1 MDYSMYYSY
10 KDSGDILFVNF
21 NEDLKPNRKEKKG
34 RIEVYY
40 HDGEIVRYNIYDI
53 KDIVKIKNEGM
64 FYYPNP
70 ALVTVINTLLSN
82 AGVPTLEIKDNSG
95 YFIGEIKEIDNDVAL
110 VTLGNEDVNVR
121 ASSNDLQIGDK
132 VVVAKKGVHLST
144 GVIVKE
150 YMLNDVL
157 INGHLCINN
166 ELGIKENGELVT
178 ILDKDIEIG
187 KDFCSLEAK

>member
-40 HDGEIVRYNIYDI
+40 HDSEIVRYNIYDI

-95 YFIGEIKEIDNDVAL
+95 YFIGEIKEIDNNVAL

-121 ASSNDLQIGDK
+121 VSSNDLQIGDK

-166 ELGIKENGELVT
+166 ELGIKEKGELVT

-187 KDFCSLEAK
+187 KDFFSLEAK

>member
-21 NEDLKPNRKEKKG
+21 NESLKPNRKEKKG

-40 HDGEIVRYNIYDI
+40 HDNEIVRYNIYDI

-70 ALVTVINTLLSN
+70 ALINVINTLLSN

-95 YFIGEIKEIDNDVAL
+95 YFIGEIKDIDNGIIR
-110 VTLGNEDVNVR
+110 VTLGSEDITAKSN
-121 ASSNDLQIGDK
+121 ANDLHIGDK
-132 VVVAKKGVHLST
+132 VVIAKKGVHLST
-144 GVIVKE
+144 GEVVKE
-150 YMLNDVL
+150 YMFNDVL

-166 ELGIKENGELVT
+166 ELGIKENGEQVT

-187 KDFCSLEAK
+187 KDFFSLEAK